1 MRFRLPN
8 PASVA
13 TNLRD
18 LARRKPEEAE
28 EYLDSHQTEWEAL
41 AESNPPDA
49 ADILEALDEEGAA
62 DLLTDLETDEGA
74 EVLNEMRPEPAADVV
89 EEMEA
94 EAAAAYIEEM
104 EADQAADLLEALE
117 DDDQRENI
125 VSLLSPDASDA
136 VLGLLRYPSDSA
148 GGLMTTDIATLP
160 AAMTAGESIEALRRL
175 HDELG
180 SNLSYVYVIDDGGHL
195 NGVVSFRD
203 LTFAGPNT
211 PLDVVMMED
220 PVAVTTDTD
229 REIVADL
236 VQRFHLLAV
245 PVVDDVGVLV
255 GMVRFDEAMEAG
267 RDEATEDMALTVGAG
282 AEETVFTP
290 VHVSVTRRLPWI
302 TLNVIVGLFIAV
314 LITQFE
320 ELIGEHSILIAY
332 MPLVA
337 LVAGNSGAQSLAVVI
352 RSMAVG
358 DLPPGRAQRAVR
370 RELAVGLIN
379 GVVIA
384 VVAGIGGLV
393 ITGDSGIGWVIA
405 IAVLVDFFV
414 AGLAGAGIP
423 VLLRRWGQDPA
434 LASHIFLTMLTDI
447 VGFAAFLFTAT
458 LLL

>member
-1 MRFRLPN
+1 MRFRLPS

-28 EYLDSHQTEWEAL
+28 EYLDAHQTEWEAL

-62 DLLTDLETDEGA
+62 DLLADLELDEGA
-74 EVLNEMRPEPAADVV
+74 EVLNEMRPEAAADVV
-89 EEMEA
+89 EEMNA
-94 EAAAAYIEEM
+94 AAAAAYIEEM

-117 DDDQRENI
+117 EDQREA
-125 VSLLSPDASDA
+125 VLERLSPAVAAAVLSLLK
-136 VLGLLRYPSDSA
+136 YPKDTA
-148 GGLMTTDIATLP
+148 GGLMTTEIATLP
-160 AAMTAGESIEALRRL
+160 TAMAAGEAIEALRRL

-180 SNLSYVYVIDDGGHL
+180 SNLSYVYVVDDAGRL
-195 NGVVSFRD
+195 TGVVSFRD
-203 LTFAGPNT
+203 LTFARPGT
-211 PLDVVMMED
+211 PIDAVMVDD
-220 PVAVTTDTD
+220 PVAVTTETD

-245 PVVDDVGVLV
+245 PVVDDDGTLVGV
-255 GMVRFDEAMEAG
+255 VRFDEAMEAG
-267 RDEATEDMALTVGAG
+267 RDEATEDIALTVGAG

-290 VHVSVTRRLPWI
+290 VHVSVSRRLPWI
-302 TLNVIVGLFIAV
+302 SLNLVVGLIIAL

-320 ELIGEHSILIAY
+320 DLIGDNSILIAY

-358 DLPPGRAQRAVR
+358 DLPRGRATRAVR

-379 GVVIA
+379 GVFISVL
-384 VVAGIGGLV
+384 AGIGGFLL
-393 ITGDSGIGWVIA
+393 TGDARIGWVIA
-405 IAVLVDFFV
+405 IAVMVDFFV

-423 VLLRRWGQDPA
+423 VVLRRLGQDPA
-434 LASHIFLTMLTDI
+434 LASHIFLTMLTDV
-447 VGFAAFLFTAT
+447 VGFAAFLITAT